1 MSPLAR
7 TPPVSPV
14 CPAGS
19 FSRLRVM
26 REQTQSQQKICFLL
40 VFIDWRERLSSAFPG
55 RCKPL
60 FLLLPLPAAS
70 WDPAAGAH
78 FPRCQH
84 LRESFPWKG
93 RSWLAADTEQEVDLA
108 SQGWCSCWGSGNS
121 ARKGAGVR
129 WLRSHESLF
138 LGRVQGVHQGEELKG

>member
-14 CPAGS
+14 RPAGS

-40 VFIDWRERLSSAFPG
+40 IFIDWREWLSSAFPG

-93 RSWLAADTEQEVDLA
+93 RSWLAADTEQEVHLA

-121 ARKGAGVR
+121 ARKGAGVH